1 MKMKKVLLVCM
12 FLLSG
17 CYANQTESDVGEVQ
31 NELNCVTCRDI
42 LVGADYSS
50 LYSSLTACNGTS
62 VLWGQV
68 QNWACRRGSQC
79 YSQCG
84 SLCSYNGISQ
94 NCEACLLLPSSQE
107 DYLNCNM
114 VGNQ

>member
-17 CYANQTESDVGEVQ
+17 CYVDQTESNVGEAQ
-31 NELNCVTCRDI
+31 GELNCVTCRDI
-42 LVGADYSS
+42 LGGADYSS
-50 LYSSLTACNGTS
+50 FTACNGTLY
-62 VLWGQV
+62 LWGKV
-68 QNWACRRGSQC
+68 HNWACRRGSQC

-107 DYLNCNM
+107 DYLNCDM
-114 VGNQ
+114 VGSQ